1 MKPRGVTERKGIIAW
16 FASNHV
22 AANLLMYLII
32 VAGLLSASTIRK
44 QMQPDFELNNVQVQV
59 LYLGAA
65 PQEVEEGVVIKVEE
79 AILTRQLEQT
89 LSKRRILE
97 LYLNFAQFGPDVFGA
112 EAAARSSPST
122 VASTIAP
129 TVAAAAWIPR
139 SAFRRANRRRAYPLS
154 VRIRCW

>member
-1 MKPRGVTERKGIIAW
+1 MKPRGVTDRKGIIAW

-65 PQEVEEGVVIKVEE
+65 PQEVEEQIVARIEE
-79 AILTRQLEQT
+79 AVSDLDNIEWVRSQSAEGYGGVYILSGRNLW
-89 LSKRRILE
+89 
-97 LYLNFAQFGPDVFGA
+97 
-112 EAAARSSPST
+112 AAVIAHSLANT
-122 VASTIAP
+122 VAFVESYR
-129 TVAAAAWIPR
+129 VG
-139 SAFRRANRRRAYPLS
+139 
-154 VRIRCW
+154 V